1 MSFPFPHH
9 IKNKKAEVMIEI
21 IGLCLNT
28 ATLIL
33 LAIISYFLNREVKS
47 AKKQMEKDERIIKNL
62 TKVLKEER
70 RKNI

>member
-1 MSFPFPHH
+1 
-9 IKNKKAEVMIEI
+9 MIEI

-33 LAIISYFLNREVKS
+33 LAVISYFLNREVKS

-62 TKVLKEER
+62 SKVLKEER